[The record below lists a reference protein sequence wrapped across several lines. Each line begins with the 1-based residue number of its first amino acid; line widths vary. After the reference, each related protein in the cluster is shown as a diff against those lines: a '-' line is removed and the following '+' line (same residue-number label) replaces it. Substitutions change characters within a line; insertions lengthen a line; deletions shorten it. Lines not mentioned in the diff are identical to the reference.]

1 VATYGQPR
9 TRRVHA
15 IQLEIAWGEPW
26 VQLMGDSPEDWGRL
40 EALAA
45 AGIRTC
51 PATAL
56 IELRRRAILREW
68 SAPPVPS

>member
-1 VATYGQPR
+1 VRLCGRGPD
-9 TRRVHA
+9 VHLA
-15 IQLEIAWGEPW
+15 RWLAWGEPW
-26 VQLMGDSPEDWGRL
+26 VQLMGDSPEDWRQL

-51 PATAL
+51 GPATAL

-68 SAPPVPS
+68 SAPPVPR